1 MIRLWVKARERE
13 AVAKQWLDLLE
24 SAPAYA
30 EMRPAVRRHWL
41 LQGIESVLADRATS
55 VFVSVDDVAPTVPE
69 GWLVMQQPKESGPV
83 VYWLWGL
90 GQDHRDELASTL
102 PVDALVTLA
111 SDCPRLVNTLR
122 TQKPPRDILHNHF
135 LLWVRCG
142 VKGTSDYAARRRR
155 RVLSE
160 AGYKGAP
167 K

>member
-1 MIRLWVKARERE
+1 MIRLWNRTRERE

-41 LQGIESVLADRATS
+41 LQGIESVLADRATA
-55 VFVSVDDVAPTVPE
+55 VFVAHDEGATTDVS
-69 GWLVMQQPKESGPV
+69 GFLVLQQPKESGPV
-83 VYWLWGL
+83 VYWLWATDQL
-90 GQDHRDELASTL
+90 FRDELASTL